1 MTIDDIKHMYIA
13 LTAKHDATVTFIG
26 KHDDP
31 DLYGEADETTYLP
44 MYVTTSDGT
53 VMFVEVEIGNNDDNN
68 TVDQHWEVLDNG
80 DIAYEGS
87 NATSDD
93 KNIDTAVIEV
103 LSKIISNI

>member
-13 LTAKHDATVTFIG
+13 LTAKHDATVTFIS

-31 DLYGEADETTYLP
+31 DLYGEADETSYLP
-44 MYVTTSDGT
+44 MYITASDGT
-53 VMFVEVEIGNNDDNN
+53 VMFVEVEIGDNN

-87 NATSDD
+87 NATDD
-93 KNIDTAVIEV
+93 GKNIDTAVIEV
-103 LSKIISNI
+103 LSKIIPGI

>member
-13 LTAKHDATVTFIG
+13 LTAKHDATVTFIN

-31 DLYGEADETTYLP
+31 DLYGETDETTYLP
-44 MYVTTSDGT
+44 MYVTASDGT
-53 VMFVEVEIGNNDDNN
+53 VMFVEIEIGNNGS
-68 TVDQHWEVLDNG
+68 VDQHWEVLDNG

-87 NATSDD
+87 NVTSDNKD
-93 KNIDTAVIEV
+93 IETAVIEV